1 MWINKKMKILILIN
15 NDIGLYNFR
24 KELIQTLIQ
33 KNVHIDIALPYGERI
48 KDLKSLGCIYH
59 NIKIDRRGMNPF
71 KDSLML
77 VKYIKLLHKT
87 TPDVVLTYTIKPN
100 IYGGIACSICKKKY
114 IANITGLGTAIEN
127 GGWKKILLL
136 FLYKIA
142 LKKSSCIF
150 FQNQLNYKSFM
161 SYGICRTKVKVLPG
175 SGVNLKYHIFEE
187 YPSPDSPI
195 VILFIGRI
203 MRDKGVNEFF
213 EMAEQVKKEYPEV
226 IFQMI
231 GFYEENYKE
240 KVSELQR
247 KKIIDYLGFQEDVR
261 PFLEKCWAVIQPSY
275 HEGLSNVL
283 LEAGAHGRPLLASR
297 IPGCQ
302 ETFDEEISGLGFE
315 VKSSLSMIKTV
326 KHFIELPYQKKKE
339 MGEAARKKVEKEYNR
354 EIVIQEYLR
363 EIKNCTEKRIN

>member
-1 MWINKKMKILILIN
+1 MKVLILAN
-15 NDIGLYNFR
+15 NDAGLYNFR
-24 KELIQTLIQ
+24 KELIQRLVQENIQ
-33 KNVHIDIALPYGERI
+33 VHIALPYGERVS
-48 KDLKSLGCIYH
+48 DLERIGCVYH
-59 NIKIDRRGMNPF
+59 DIRIDRRGMNPVR
-71 KDSLML
+71 DSLL
-77 VKYIKLLHKT
+77 LRNYLKLLRDLK
-87 TPDVVLTYTIKPN
+87 PNVVLTYTIKPN
-100 IYGGIACSICKKKY
+100 IYGGIASRLCKKKY
-114 IANITGLGTAIEN
+114 LANITGLGTAIEN
-127 GGWKKILLL
+127 GGWKKTLLL
-136 FLYKIA
+136 HLYRIA
-142 LKKSSCIF
+142 LKKASCVF
-150 FQNQLNYKSFM
+150 FQNRSNYKDFKF
-161 SYGICRTKVKVLPG
+161 YGICQTNEKILPG

-247 KKIIDYLGFQEDVR
+247 RKIIDYLGFQEDVR
-261 PFLEKCWAVIQPSY
+261 PFLKKCWAVIQPSY

-297 IPGCQ
+297 VPGCQ

-326 KHFIELPYQKKKE
+326 KHFIELPYQKKRE

-354 EIVIQEYLR
+354 EIVIQEYLH
-363 EIKNCTEKRIN
+363 EIKSCTEKRIN